1 MAYIVPRQIA
11 LGLLI
16 SHAAMLGLA
25 LGSSDIWFEGWRIG
39 GFGVII
45 VAAISAV
52 VGLVL
57 VVSGALQR
65 SPRDVGWGA
74 TVLAL
79 NVVPYV
85 VLSASLW
92 HFGD

>member
-1 MAYIVPRQIA
+1 MSLIV
-11 LGLLI
+11 G
-16 SHAAMLGLA
+16 HAAMLGLA
-25 LGSSDIWFEGWRIG
+25 LGSSDFWFQGWRVG
-39 GFGVII
+39 GFGVMI

-65 SPRDVGWGA
+65 SLRDVGWGA
-74 TVLAL
+74 AVLAL

-85 VLSASLW
+85 VLFAAIW
-92 HFGD
+92 HIGE